1 MLRNLDGWVPRG
13 RNIAEETWC
22 TVAFSGCQ
30 PNVCPFDYLQCGADD
45 GFGMLLELLQETEKA
60 SIIRTAA
67 YLRNLQQ
74 AAQADSL
81 SNVMGSKTSTNHEG
95 RLLQHLWA
103 LEHRLLA
110 EGLT

>member
-1 MLRNLDGWVPRG
+1 MGTQRPQHRG
-13 RNIAEETWC
+13 RNSVHGRVQRLPAE
-22 TVAFSGCQ
+22 

-81 SNVMGSKTSTNHEG
+81 SNAT
-95 RLLQHLWA
+95 W
-103 LEHRLLA
+103 
-110 EGLT
+110 LTFTAVARTPKWPSATLGDRCFFA

>member
-1 MLRNLDGWVPRG
+1 MVHSRVQRLPT
-13 RNIAEETWC
+13 E
-22 TVAFSGCQ
+22 
-30 PNVCPFDYLQCGADD
+30 PNVCLFDYLQCGADD

-81 SNVMGSKTSTNHEG
+81 SNVMGSKTSTNHKG
-95 RLLQHLWA
+95 RLCNIFGPSNIDSLQKDSHNFA
-103 LEHRLLA
+103 LKTGVAPRR
-110 EGLT
+110 